1 MVPSLLLVPETE
13 VTGVVVIT
21 IEVAVMGVMGI
32 VKAEEVGA
40 VEAVVMVKEE
50 MMALMVKEEMTVVLV
65 KGETVVV
72 TVKDEMMGV
81 TVKDEMMV
89 ALVRVLLSHPLMVDL
104 VGITHHPLAVM
115 VGTLT
120 MHRMQFLLPQAIL
133 VGLLL
138 ILHHMVPLPIMLLI
152 PTLMHVLGEE
162 VAHLVVMMVAM
173 EVVQGT
179 QEVDMVVLQLRLL

>member
-1 MVPSLLLVPETE
+1 MLEEINVTNVVPSLLLVLETE
-13 VTGVVVIT
+13 VTEVVVIT
-21 IEVAVMGVMGI
+21 IEVAVMGI

-50 MMALMVKEEMTVVLV
+50 MMTVVLV
-65 KGETVVV
+65 KEETAVV
-72 TVKDEMMGV
+72 TVKDEMMGA
-81 TVKDEMMV
+81 M
-89 ALVRVLLSHPLMVDL
+89 VRVLLSHRLMVDL

-120 MHRMQFLLPQAIL
+120 MHRMQFLLPRAIL

-152 PTLMHVLGEE
+152 HTLMHVVVEE

-179 QEVDMVVLQLRLL
+179 QELDMVVLQLRLL